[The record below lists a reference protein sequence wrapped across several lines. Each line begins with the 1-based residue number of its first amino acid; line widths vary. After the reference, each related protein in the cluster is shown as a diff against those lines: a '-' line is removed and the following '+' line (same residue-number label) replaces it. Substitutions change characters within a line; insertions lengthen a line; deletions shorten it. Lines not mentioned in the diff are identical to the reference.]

1 MDTYNCHTENS
12 APARRDASRGDA
24 APSTPCIVFVS
35 SSAFFLMIRFEMELK
50 GNNDRTLF
58 LSILAKS
65 TIPTSKP
72 GSVFLVTKRGV
83 RRSASGFRLH
93 ALSDPPSKAAVW
105 KPRLQ
110 FRPREQLHSPKAILM
125 AAATLASSVVVRG
138 TPVASVAAGKRANAR
153 PMRGSALVV
162 RAEGEIAG
170 LSECGKFQELCKA
183 EIPGKIP
190 RCVTTDAPRGV
201 PDRDVSRRLRASPRR
216 RATRARRPANI
227 RTFSDVSSRRSRSK
241 DEAPSR
247 GR

>member
-1 MDTYNCHTENS
+1 
-12 APARRDASRGDA
+12 
-24 APSTPCIVFVS
+24 
-35 SSAFFLMIRFEMELK
+35 MIRFEMELK

-190 RCVTTDAPRGV
+190 RCVTTDAPRSV
-201 PDRDVSRRLRASPRR
+201 PGRDVSRRPRASPRR
-216 RATRARRPANI
+216 RATRTRRPANI
-227 RTFSDVSSRRSRSK
+227 RTFSDGSSPPSLRESGAATGLTSFARLRLSDRFQARFPAADVPLHGNRVRRQRFG
-241 DEAPSR
+241 AVR
-247 GR
+247 

>member
-1 MDTYNCHTENS
+1 VT
-12 APARRDASRGDA
+12 APRPPTLLNRDRSIFAKYAPRRDRCRSWWTANAKSRVGTWESVSGYIFESRNGAFAARRRA
-24 APSTPCIVFVS
+24 
-35 SSAFFLMIRFEMELK
+35 
-50 GNNDRTLF
+50 
-58 LSILAKS
+58 
-65 TIPTSKP
+65 
-72 GSVFLVTKRGV
+72 
-83 RRSASGFRLH
+83 FRLH
-93 ALSDPPSKAAVW
+93 AIRKALIKRRRLVASPPVQTARAV
-105 KPRLQ
+105 
-110 FRPREQLHSPKAILM
+110 HSPEAILM

-138 TPVASVAAGKRANAR
+138 TPVASVAAGKRASAR

-247 GR
+247 WR

>member
-1 MDTYNCHTENS
+1 MSFLPTANAKSRVGTWESVSGSIFESRNG
-12 APARRDASRGDA
+12 AFAARRRA
-24 APSTPCIVFVS
+24 
-35 SSAFFLMIRFEMELK
+35 
-50 GNNDRTLF
+50 
-58 LSILAKS
+58 
-65 TIPTSKP
+65 
-72 GSVFLVTKRGV
+72 
-83 RRSASGFRLH
+83 FRLH
-93 ALSDPPSKAAVW
+93 AIRKALIKRRRLVASPPVQTARAV
-105 KPRLQ
+105 
-110 FRPREQLHSPKAILM
+110 HSPEAILM

-138 TPVASVAAGKRANAR
+138 APVASVAAGKRASAR

-227 RTFSDVSSRRSRSK
+227 RVFSDVSSRLLGRKTFGAVARALTSFARPRLRDRSQARFPAA
-241 DEAPSR
+241 DVPLHGNRVRRQRVGAVR
-247 GR
+247 